1 MGQTGNYLSATRH
14 PWSCLVF
21 VLPLLLIYEVG
32 LHFLGANSAET
43 LRNGADAWFR
53 LGLAYIGMKDWF
65 WAPVL
70 VAALLVLWSIYRR
83 YDRPDDFI
91 GVWVGMAVESIFFA
105 VGLWALSKGLH
116 PFLEGVGARLSA
128 PGPAGT
134 SGQIISF
141 IGAGIY
147 EETLFRLVLFS
158 GLMWFL
164 KLTDLPWVVTGVLAV
179 LGSALLFAGAHHF
192 GPSGEAY
199 SSHVFAFR
207 TLAGVYF
214 TLLYLFRGL
223 GIAVGAHAGY
233 DVLVGVLVANQ

>member
-1 MGQTGNYLSATRH
+1 MGQTSGYLQATRH

-21 VLPLLLIYEVG
+21 VLPLLLIYEIG
-32 LHFLGANSAET
+32 LHFLGGGPGES

-53 LGLAYIGMKDWF
+53 LGLTYLGMKDWF

-70 VAALLVLWSIYRR
+70 LGALLVVWSFVRR
-83 YDRPDDFI
+83 HDRPDDFV

-105 VGLWALSKGLH
+105 LGLWAVSKGLH
-116 PFLEGVGARLSA
+116 PLLEGLAPRLDAAS
-128 PGPAGT
+128 GP

-158 GLMWFL
+158 GLLWFL
-164 KLTDLPWVVTGVLAV
+164 KLTELPWPLTGLLAI

-199 SSHVFAFR
+199 SSHVFVFR

-223 GIAVGAHAGY
+223 GIAVGAHTGY
-233 DVLVGVLVANQ
+233 DVLVGVLVANR